1 MLLSPLYFMV
11 REMTKKHLAAI
22 NRGRKAAG
30 LKPIRMKKK
39 KVSAE
44 KRAVSKVAAFQE
56 NRKERDFWCEKCLK
70 KKSKKPLNPK
80 SQKKVNRAMA
90 DLRKEGFSKIK
101 LLFFEVLIRALT
113 LRDYKLKENLRTKKA
128 PY

>member
-39 KVSAE
+39 FAKSI
-44 KRAVSKVAAFQE
+44 K
-56 NRKERDFWCEKCLK
+56 DLK
-70 KKSKKPLNPK
+70 NGKPLNPK

-90 DLRKEGFSKIK
+90 DLRKKGLVK
-101 LLFFEVLIRALT
+101 
-113 LRDYKLKENLRTKKA
+113 
-128 PY
+128 